1 MLFRS
6 ELKAE
11 KHLKGLD
18 VEQFSERAAYYMS
31 EINVLHPFREGN
43 GRAQREYSR
52 TLAMKNGY
60 ELDWSRVDQQEF
72 LDASIKSVRDPKD
85 LGELIK
91 DSIVNQEPD
100 RAIIKIFEIRTLE
113 R

>member
-1 MLFRS
+1 
-6 ELKAE
+6 
-11 KHLKGLD
+11 
-18 VEQFSERAAYYMS
+18 MS